1 MIYNILTGEYHL
13 PVTRSQHCLS
23 PCMQSLTFHGEQP
36 LRFLYASGKGN
47 SVAESF
53 HRHHNQLDILLRT
66 SASTQIDQSIRNMV
80 AMTKE
85 IPSSG
90 FNFFDVQE
98 QISKAGHGVSVFG
111 SGETST
117 MATLAAIASLRE
129 IKASAM
135 VNPDLIIVIGRS
147 QGSDERSL
155 GPIPDILEWERV
167 SYNQCYL
174 AGHIQDQ
181 NLQRVEVNLIA
192 IWFYPVVT
200 LD

>member
-23 PCMQSLTFHGEQP
+23 PRMENLTLHGEKP
-36 LRFLYASGKGN
+36 LRFLYTNGKGN
-47 SVAESF
+47 TFAESF
-53 HRHHNQLDILLRT
+53 HRNQTQPDVLLRT
-66 SASTQIDQSIRNMV
+66 SASSQIEKSIRNMV
-80 AMTKE
+80 ATTKE

-90 FNFFDVQE
+90 FNFFDLQE

-111 SGETST
+111 NGKTST
-117 MATLAAIASLRE
+117 MATLAAITSLRE
-129 IKASAM
+129 IKPSAM
-135 VNPDLIIVIGRS
+135 TNPDLIIVISRS
-147 QGSDERSL
+147 QNSDERSL
-155 GPIPDILEWERV
+155 GHIPHILERERV

-181 NLQRVEVNLIA
+181 VLQRVEINLIA

>member
-1 MIYNILTGEYHL
+1 MIYNILTGEYQL

-23 PCMQSLTFHGEQP
+23 PCMKSVTFHGEQP
-36 LRFLYASGKGN
+36 LRFLYSSGGGN
-47 SVAESF
+47 AFVEPF
-53 HRHHNQLDILLRT
+53 HRHQTHPEILIRT
-66 SASTQIDQSIRNMV
+66 SASAQIDQSIRNMA

-90 FNFFDVQE
+90 FNYFDLQE
-98 QISKAGHGVSVFG
+98 KISKAGHGVSVFG
-111 SGETST
+111 SGETIT
-117 MATLAAIASLRE
+117 MATLTAIASLRD
-129 IKASAM
+129 IKPAAM
-135 VNPDLIIVIGRS
+135 VNPDLVIVINRS

-155 GPIPDILEWERV
+155 GPIPDILERERV

-181 NLQRVEVNLIA
+181 DLLRVEINLIA